1 MWHFDTRTIDMLVRI
16 VSPDAS
22 EAFRVARAAGKDPD
36 LLSRILQDPR
46 LHSWLFERPHEM
58 VSVSPQA
65 FFAAML
71 YRVRHDLATRTF
83 TRERESGRM
92 VVVFDIKQVREL
104 LETDAVLAYL
114 SWVLASF
121 VRIHSVTRRVRV
133 RPSVWRTY
141 TISDCDIG
149 SLMGYVRRLE
159 PRRRP
164 VIYRRIGEV
173 ALFQHGVFAGA
184 PTSSDLV
191 QVGKDSYR
199 KALDGGGV
207 TPEEV
212 EVIEAV
218 RESFIPATKA
228 FTFMS
233 DHYLG
238 SMRTKV
244 FDL

>member
-1 MWHFDTRTIDMLVRI
+1 MWHFDSRTIEILVRI

-22 EAFRVARAAGKDPD
+22 EASRVARTAARDPA
-36 LLSRILQDPR
+36 LLARILQDRR
-46 LHSWLFERPHEM
+46 LHRWLFERPHEM
-58 VSVSPQA
+58 VSVSPEA
-65 FFAAML
+65 FFAALL
-71 YRVRHDLATRTF
+71 YRVRHDLATRSF

-92 VVVFDIKQVREL
+92 VVVFDTGQVREL

-141 TISDCDIG
+141 TISDYDIG

-164 VIYRRIGEV
+164 VIYRRIGEA
-173 ALFQHGVFAGA
+173 ALFQKGIFAGI
-184 PTSSDLV
+184 PTSRDLV
-191 QVGKDSYR
+191 QLGKDSYR

-207 TPEEV
+207 TPEEA

-218 RESFIPATKA
+218 RDSFVPATKA

-238 SMRTKV
+238 SLRTKV
-244 FDL
+244 FEQ